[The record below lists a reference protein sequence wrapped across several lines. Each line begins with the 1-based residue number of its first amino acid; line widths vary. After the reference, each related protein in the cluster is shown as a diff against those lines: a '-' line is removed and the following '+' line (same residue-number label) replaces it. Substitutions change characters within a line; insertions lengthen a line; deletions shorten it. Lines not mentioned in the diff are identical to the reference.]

1 MKKSAEEYR
10 ISGVLFVRKSVL
22 PAEKIGRQIKEDIT
36 MKYDGNNRPIRYLV
50 VTALFGALIT
60 GYALGQHGTVDPNDL
75 PSDHPFVKDGQV
87 DIDAVVKYF
96 EDLYRSESSISV
108 AKLIVSK
115 PRRNRTL
122 EMKIWTQGEKKA
134 LIVIRNPARE
144 KGTATL
150 KVDKNLWN
158 YLPRIKR
165 TIRIPPSMML
175 TSWMGSDFTNDDLV
189 KESSFSKDYN
199 YELVGPS
206 EEPKGWLVRFT
217 AKPDI
222 VGLWNR
228 FELILSEDARIP
240 IEARYYDRK
249 DRLARMMHWSDVKVF
264 DNKRIPS
271 RMTLIPADKEGHK
284 TEMVYLDIDFD
295 VEVPDATFSLSNLE
309 QRR

>member
-1 MKKSAEEYR
+1 
-10 ISGVLFVRKSVL
+10 
-22 PAEKIGRQIKEDIT
+22 
-36 MKYDGNNRPIRYLV
+36 MKYDGDNRPIRYLV
-50 VTALFGALIT
+50 VMALLGAFLTAS
-60 GYALGQHGTVDPNDL
+60 ALGQGKTADPNDL
-75 PSDHPFVKDGQV
+75 PVDHPFVKDGQV
-87 DIDAVVKYF
+87 DLDAVVKYF

-108 AKLIVSK
+108 AKLTVTK
-115 PRRNRTL
+115 PRRKRTL
-122 EMKIWTQGEKKA
+122 EMKIWTQGEEKA

-144 KGTATL
+144 RGTATL

-175 TSWMGSDFTNDDLV
+175 ASWMGSDFTNDDLV
-189 KESSFSKDYN
+189 KESSYSKDYT

-240 IEARYYDRK
+240 IQAKYYDRK
-249 DRLARMMHWSDVKVF
+249 DRLARIMHWSDVKVF
-264 DNKRIPS
+264 DGKRIPS
-271 RMTLIPADKEGHK
+271 RMILIPADKEGHI
-284 TEMVYLDIDFD
+284 TEMAYLDIDFD
-295 VEVPDATFSLSNLE
+295 VNVPDATFSLSNLE